1 VSPREPANPQACTVE
16 LRGQEQVPH
25 NDPQAGELPWLVGTI
40 GAIGHSVAARTDL
53 DVTAVLTFADDEETV
68 GKACRRIAEHLT
80 ERGLSFEI
88 IAVDEDSGDN
98 SHAVLA
104 LVREQV
110 PELRV
115 VGSPARERGFAVGA
129 QQARGKALWLLD
141 CGAAMSLLAPFGR
154 AYRFVERGQADAVV
168 VQNRFVVCYRS
179 RCAEVLESVRGRG
192 NAFQTRFARR
202 ARAAKLECEVQQ
214 LGHATAPIRP
224 WTRWLE
230 AITAARST

>member
-1 VSPREPANPQACTVE
+1 M
-16 LRGQEQVPH
+16 
-25 NDPQAGELPWLVGTI
+25 
-40 GAIGHSVAARTDL
+40 
-53 DVTAVLTFADDEETV
+53 TAVLTFADDEETV
-68 GKACRRIAEHLT
+68 GKACRRIAEHLH

-115 VGSPARERGFAVGA
+115 VGSPARDRGFAVGA
-129 QQARGKALWLLD
+129 QQARGKALWLID
-141 CGAAMSLLAPFGR
+141 CSTAMSLLAPFGR
-154 AYRFVERGQADAVV
+154 AYRFVARGQADAVV
-168 VQNRFVVCYRS
+168 VQNRFVVCHRS
-179 RCAEVLESVRGRG
+179 RCAEVVETTRGRG

-214 LGHATAPIRP
+214 LGHATLPMRP
-224 WTRWLE
+224 WMRWLE
-230 AITAARST
+230 AITAARSS